1 MRQFFNRTK
10 GNNKYGAEKVE
21 YDGITFDSKVEG
33 ERYLYLKTLLLA
45 GEISDLETHKT
56 YELVPKQTTKEIVHL
71 KTKDKEVER
80 TLFHPVVFTP
90 DFVYTTK
97 DGELVCEDVKG
108 STMLV
113 SADFPLRRK
122 LLYYRYGIYCRLVT
136 YTKKR
141 GWEIHK

>member
-1 MRQFFNRTK
+1 MRQFFKHKTK
-10 GNNKYGAEKVE
+10 ENKYGAEKVE
-21 YDGITFDSKVEG
+21 HDGMMFDSKVEG
-33 ERYLYLKTLLLA
+33 ERYLYLKALVQA
-45 GEISDLETHKT
+45 GEIYNLETHKT
-56 YELVPKQTTKEIVHL
+56 YELIPKQITKEIVHL

-90 DFVYTTK
+90 DFVYMTK

-122 LLYYRYGIYCRLVT
+122 MLYYKYGIYCRLVT

>member
-1 MRQFFNRTK
+1 MKRFFKTTS
-10 GNNKYGAEKVE
+10 NKYGAEKIE
-21 YDGITFDSKVEG
+21 HDGITFDSKVEG
-33 ERYLYLKTLLLA
+33 ERYLYLKTLQCA
-45 GEISDLETHKT
+45 GEISELETHKT
-56 YELVPKQTTKEIVHL
+56 YELLPKQTFKEVVHL

-80 TLFHPVVFTP
+80 TLFLPVVFTP
-90 DFVYTTK
+90 DFVYK
-97 DGELVCEDVKG
+97 NKAGELVCEDVKG

-122 LLYYRYGIYCRLVT
+122 MLYYRYGIYCHLVT